1 MTYPLVLPKGSVLY
15 FDNSTTSTPS
25 WQKISE
31 HNRQEFLVGSNR
43 IEQSV
48 RMANGTL
55 RKYYITDKKTYSTSW
70 SMLPSTVANT
80 VDGGWGA
87 SEIKSFYE
95 GIGKGAFK
103 IKINYSIDGTDQ
115 SSTVTPITV
124 MFKDC
129 SFNLVKRGIEAHW
142 NVSISLEEV

>member
-15 FDNSTTSTPS
+15 FDTSTTSTPT
-25 WQKISE
+25 WQKMSE
-31 HNRQEFLVGSNR
+31 HNRQEFLVANNR

-55 RKYYITDKKTYSTSW
+55 RKYYITDKKTYTTSW
-70 SMLPSTVANT
+70 AMLPSTTAVT

-87 SEIKSFYE
+87 MELKSFYE

-103 IKINYSIDGTDQ
+103 IKINYATNGTDQ
-115 SSTVTPITV
+115 SATATPILV
-124 MFKDC
+124 MFKEC

>member
-15 FDNSTTSTPS
+15 FDTSTTSTPT

-31 HNRQEFLVGSNR
+31 HNRQEFLVNNNR

-55 RKYYITDKKTYSTSW
+55 RKFYVADKKTYSTSW
-70 SMLPSTVANT
+70 SMLPSTSAFT

-87 SEIKSFYE
+87 TDIKTFYE

-103 IKINYSIDGTDQ
+103 IKINYSTDGTDQ
-115 SSTVTPITV
+115 SSTATPILV
-124 MFKDC
+124 MFREC
-129 SFNLVKRGIEAHW
+129 SLNLVKRGVEAHW
-142 NVSISLEEV
+142 NVSLALEEV

>member
-1 MTYPLVLPKGSVLY
+1 MTPALILPRGSVLY
-15 FDNSTTSTPS
+15 FDTSLTSTPT

-55 RKYYITDKKTYSTSW
+55 RKFYVADKKSYSTSW
-70 SMLPSTVANT
+70 TMLPSTSALT

-87 SEIKSFYE
+87 TEIKAFYE

-103 IKINYSIDGTDQ
+103 IKLNYAEEGLDQ
-115 SSTVTPITV
+115 SATATPILV
-124 MFKDC
+124 MFREC
-129 SFNLVKRGIEAHW
+129 SFNLIKRGIQAHW
-142 NVSISLEEV
+142 NVSIALEEV

>member
-25 WQKISE
+25 WQKITE
-31 HNRQEFLVGSNR
+31 HNRQDFSVSPNR

-55 RKYYITDKKTYSTSW
+55 RKYYVADKKIYTTSWTMVPSTS
-70 SMLPSTVANT
+70 AFT

-87 SEIKSFYE
+87 TEIKSFYE

-103 IKINYSIDGTDQ
+103 IKINYSTDGTDQ
-115 SSTVTPITV
+115 SSTVTPVTV

-129 SFNLVKRGIEAHW
+129 SLNLIKRGVEAHW
-142 NVSISLEEV
+142 NVSITLEEV